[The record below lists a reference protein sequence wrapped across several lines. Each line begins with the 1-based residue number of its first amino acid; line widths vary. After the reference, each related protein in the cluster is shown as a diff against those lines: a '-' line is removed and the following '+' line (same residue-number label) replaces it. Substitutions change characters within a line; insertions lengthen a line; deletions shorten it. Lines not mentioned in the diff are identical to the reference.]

1 MHIGIACTKA
11 MQGSKLCDFHIAV
24 SWMMLQLNAP
34 IDRSTCGQTSL
45 YLSTPVMNP
54 ASAMAA
60 CRGPH
65 QVEKGRAGQGRAGQG
80 RAGQGKLPFSK
91 KGKTGKLFLLQRP
104 GLGRGNLQFQ

>member
-1 MHIGIACTKA
+1 
-11 MQGSKLCDFHIAV
+11 
-24 SWMMLQLNAP
+24 MMLQLNAP

-80 RAGQGKLPFSK
+80 RAGQCKAGQGKLP
-91 KGKTGKLFLLQRP
+91 LARN
-104 GLGRGNLQFQ
+104 GRQAKSSSCRGRV

>member
-1 MHIGIACTKA
+1 
-11 MQGSKLCDFHIAV
+11 
-24 SWMMLQLNAP
+24 
-34 IDRSTCGQTSL
+34 
-45 YLSTPVMNP
+45 MNP

-65 QVEKGRAGQGRAGQG
+65 QVEKGWAGQGRAGQGRAGQG